1 MKIRTCSLFGDCDA
15 PESIREKIRAT
26 LNVLIDCKINVFIVG
41 NKGNFAKMVK
51 EELMRLFPEYPWIFC
66 FIMSCDPESSEFK
79 EITDRDLTPE
89 DLFDEIFLDES
100 FEICNEKMIS
110 MSRYVVIYSRNPEDF
125 ACKCKEIA
133 EKKGKSTVLNL

>member
-1 MKIRTCSLFGDCDA
+1 
-15 PESIREKIRAT
+15 
-26 LNVLIDCKINVFIVG
+26 
-41 NKGNFAKMVK
+41 
-51 EELMRLFPEYPWIFC
+51 
-66 FIMSCDPESSEFK
+66 MSCNPESSELE

-110 MSRYVVIYSRNPEDF
+110 MSRYVVIYSRNPDGF

-133 EKKGKSTVLNL
+133 EQKGKSAVLTL